1 MKKIYVTF
9 EDAQRMVGDILRQI
23 QVDGWRPD
31 AIVGITRGGLTPA
44 VLLSQYLKVPM
55 YTLDVRL
62 RDTNDDI
69 GPESNAWL
77 AEWAF
82 GVVPE
87 GAYSTSRYEPKYRKN
102 ILIVDDINDSGATIN
117 WIVNDWPNGCFA
129 NEKEVW
135 DGIVWGGTTRFA
147 VLYDNLASDAIV
159 SPTYSSQ
166 EINKA
171 EDPSWIVFPWEEWW
185 RRWNPNEEVIK

>member
-69 GPESNAWL
+69 GPESNLWL

-82 GVVPE
+82 GATPQ
-87 GAYSTSRYEPKYRKN
+87 GHPSNSRYEPKFRKN

-117 WIVNDWPNGCFA
+117 WIVDDWPSGCFP

-135 DGIVWGGTTRFA
+135 DSIVWGGTTRFA

>member
-44 VLLSQYLKVPM
+44 VLLSQYLHVPM

-62 RDTNDDI
+62 RDSTGEM
-69 GPESNAWL
+69 GPESNLWL

-87 GAYSTSRYEPKYRKN
+87 GSHSTSRYEPKYRKN
-102 ILIVDDINDSGATIN
+102 ILIVDDINDSGDTIN
-117 WIVNDWPNGCFA
+117 WIVDDWPSGCFP

-147 VLYDNLASDAIV
+147 VLYDNLASDATL

-185 RRWNPNEEVIK
+185 RRWNPNEEVVK

>member
-1 MKKIYVTF
+1 MKKIYVSS
-9 EDAQRMVGDILRQI
+9 DDVQRMTSDILRQI

-31 AIVGITRGGLTPA
+31 VIVGITRGGLTPA
-44 VLLSQYLKVPM
+44 VLLSQYLDVPM

-62 RDTNDDI
+62 RDTSDDYSI
-69 GPESNAWL
+69 ESNLWL

-82 GVVPE
+82 GIIPE
-87 GAYSTSRYEPKYRKN
+87 GSYSTSRWEPRFRKN

-117 WIVNDWPNGCFA
+117 WIKQDWESSCFPVEEEIWNGT
-129 NEKEVW
+129 
-135 DGIVWGGTTRFA
+135 VWGGTTRFA
-147 VLYDNLASDAIV
+147 VLYDNLASDAIL

>member
-1 MKKIYVTF
+1 MKKIYVSS
-9 EDAQRMVGDILRQI
+9 DDVQRMTNDILRQLHI
-23 QVDGWRPD
+23 DGWRPD
-31 AIVGITRGGLTPA
+31 IIVGITRGGLTPA
-44 VLLSQYLKVPM
+44 VLLSQYLDIPM

-62 RDTNDDI
+62 RDSAGDM
-69 GPESNAWL
+69 GPESNLWL

-87 GAYSTSRYEPKYRKN
+87 ESYSTSRYEPKFRKN

-117 WIVNDWPNGCFA
+117 WIVDDWPSGCFPD
-129 NEKEVW
+129 EKEVW

-147 VLYDNLASDAIV
+147 VLYDNLASDAII

-166 EINKA
+166 EINKIN
-171 EDPSWIVFPWEEWW
+171 DPSWIVFPWEEWW